1 VHSPVRL
8 SIMAALAEV
17 TEAEFSAITALV
29 EISAATLSKQMT
41 VLEEANYVGV
51 RKGYIG
57 RRPRTWLF
65 LTATGREALAAHL
78 AALRE
83 IAG

>member
-1 VHSPVRL
+1 MPRHGSGGRSDRHREP
-8 SIMAALAEV
+8 
-17 TEAEFSAITALV
+17 
-29 EISAATLSKQMT
+29 
-41 VLEEANYVGV
+41 
-51 RKGYIG
+51 G

-65 LTATGREALAAHL
+65 LTAAGREALAAHL